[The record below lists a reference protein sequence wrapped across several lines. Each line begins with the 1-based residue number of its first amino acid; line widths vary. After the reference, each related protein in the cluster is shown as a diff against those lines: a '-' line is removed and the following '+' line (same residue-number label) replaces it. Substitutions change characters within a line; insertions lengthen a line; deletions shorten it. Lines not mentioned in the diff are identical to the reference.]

1 MSSAAIR
8 NLPQLFTPSL
18 VVISQ
23 IGSQYDLL
31 LNKVVPEFFLAYQ
44 AIFSKSKLIIIN
56 QTESSIGIEE
66 VRGLQEQLSFGSWS
80 GELQAVLLIR
90 LDQASIPAQN
100 ALLKILEEPPAQTKF
115 FVTTTAAESVLET
128 VRSRCQIMILEN
140 DIEKYDFD
148 TDGSISI
155 LDQISHNSMRE
166 SIELAE
172 SYQSKQECINILTNI
187 LNILHRKLQKLRSNN
202 EDGENFIGLTT
213 ASKTVLTAIDQLQK
227 NVNVKLVMVECF
239 LKLKQLSL

>member
-8 NLPQLFTPSL
+8 NLQQLFTPSL

-23 IGSQYDLL
+23 IGSHCDLL
-31 LNKVVPEFFLAYQ
+31 LSKVVPDFFSTYQ
-44 AIFSKSKLIIIN
+44 ANFSQSKLIKIN

-66 VRGLQEQLSFGSWS
+66 VRGLQEQLSFGSWG

-128 VRSRCQIMILEN
+128 VRSRCEIMILEN
-140 DIEKYDFD
+140 DIQNNDFD
-148 TDGSISI
+148 IDSTISI
-155 LDQISHNSMRE
+155 LDQITRNSMRE

-187 LNILHRKLQKLRSNN
+187 LKTLHGKLQKLRSNN
-202 EDGENFIGLTT
+202 EEGENLIGLTT
-213 ASKTVLTAIDQLQK
+213 ASKTILTAIDQLQK